1 MKSISQPLLQ
11 WWQTI
16 TSREQK
22 LVIGAG
28 LVVAIALLYW
38 GIVMPLL
45 HQAEQAEQRLNSAM
59 QLNTWVSE
67 RANQIVQLRGQGG
80 RQYSSAPL
88 NQLVAESAGQFTV
101 ELIRMQPRN
110 DDGLQVWIQPLAFD
124 QLINWIDF
132 LQQQQG
138 ITVEYLDIDRGQQ
151 SGTVEV
157 NRLQFKRG

>member
-11 WWQTI
+11 WWNSI

-28 LVVAIALLYW
+28 LITVIAVLYW
-38 GIVMPLL
+38 GIMMPLFQ
-45 HQAEQAEQRLNSAM
+45 QAERAEQQLNSAM
-59 QLNTWVSE
+59 QLNTWVSDH
-67 RANQIVQLRGQGG
+67 ANQIVQLRAQGG

-88 NQLVAESAGQFTV
+88 NQLVAESAGQFKV

-110 DDGLQVWIQPLAFD
+110 DDALQVWIQPLAFD
-124 QLINWIDF
+124 QLINWVDF

-157 NRLQFKRG
+157 NRLQLKRG

>member
-45 HQAEQAEQRLNSAM
+45 HQAEQAEQRLNSAI